1 MELEIAMFKKRVY
14 LLLDDGWYILND
26 INETADVIL
35 DVHNVTVM
43 RKNGV
48 NIVYYEDALSDD
60 KTVPIRVF
68 DKDGFLVHDTVNL
81 SYEELKEASKR
92 IVATDKE
99 GSKFLDR
106 LNGKRA
112 ELSDY
117 VEYKG
122 GKTND

>member
-1 MELEIAMFKKRVY
+1 MEMEIAMFKKRVY

-26 INETADVIL
+26 INETDDVIL

-48 NIVYYEDALSDD
+48 NIVYYEDEFSDD

-68 DKDGFLVHDTVNL
+68 DKEGFLVHDTVTL

-106 LNGKRA
+106 LNCKRA

-122 GKTND
+122 GK

>member
-1 MELEIAMFKKRVY
+1 MEMEIAMFKKRVY

-26 INETADVIL
+26 INETDDVIL

-48 NIVYYEDALSDD
+48 NIVYYEDEFSDD

-68 DKDGFLVHDTVNL
+68 DKEGFLVHDTVTL

-106 LNGKRA
+106 LNGKRG

-122 GKTND
+122 GK

>member
-1 MELEIAMFKKRVY
+1 MMEMEIAMFKKRVY
-14 LLLDDGWYILND
+14 LLLDDGWYILNNV
-26 INETADVIL
+26 NETADVIL
-35 DVHNVTVM
+35 GVHNVTIM

-48 NIVYYEDALSDD
+48 SIVYYEDALSDD
-60 KTVPIRVF
+60 KTIPIRVF
-68 DKDGFLVHDTVNL
+68 DKEGFLVHDTVTL

-112 ELSDY
+112 ELADY

-122 GKTND
+122 GKQK

>member
-1 MELEIAMFKKRVY
+1 MEMEIAMFKKRVY

-26 INETADVIL
+26 INDTADVIL

-48 NIVYYEDALSDD
+48 NIVYYEDVLSDD
-60 KTVPIRVF
+60 KTIPIRVF
-68 DKDGFLVHDTVNL
+68 DKEGFLVHDTVTL

-112 ELSDY
+112 ELADY

>member
-1 MELEIAMFKKRVY
+1 MELDICMFGKRIFVW
-14 LLLDDGWYILND
+14 LDDGWYILNNV
-26 INETADVIL
+26 NETADVIL

-48 NIVYYEDALSDD
+48 SIVYYEDVLSDD
-60 KTVPIRVF
+60 KTIPIRVF
-68 DKDGFLVHDTVNL
+68 DKEGFLVHDTVTL

-92 IVATDKE
+92 IVATDND

>member
-1 MELEIAMFKKRVY
+1 MEMEIAMFKKRVY
-14 LLLDDGWYILND
+14 LLLDDGWYILNNV
-26 INETADVIL
+26 NETADVIL
-35 DVHNVTVM
+35 GVHNVTIM

-48 NIVYYEDALSDD
+48 SIVYYEDALSDD
-60 KTVPIRVF
+60 KTIPIRVF
-68 DKDGFLVHDTVNL
+68 DKEGFLVHDTVTL

-112 ELSDY
+112 ELADY

-122 GKTND
+122 GKQK